1 MGKREKEVNM
11 LTSRIKAA
19 LLFKPSIYSEV
30 AKDKTFIG
38 PAWGIVLASI
48 LAGSL
53 YGLYFFVNYYM
64 GTLDEGRNLGGLIF
78 ESIIPILAFLYF
90 VGLETM
96 LAKAIFKSTASFGS
110 MVRSLGLAQTWSVVT
125 NLLLLTALVPAL
137 SILSASAQLFGFGA
151 AIVSHFFA
159 ARAALQ
165 LTSGKT
171 LVTMVIV
178 SVPIICYFMFSIIAL
193 ASI

>member
-1 MGKREKEVNM
+1 M
-11 LTSRIKAA
+11 LTSRILGAIT
-19 LLFKPSIYSEV
+19 FKPPIYSEV
-30 AKDKTFIG
+30 AKDKTFTG
-38 PAWGIVLASI
+38 TAWGIVLASV

-53 YGLYFFVNYYM
+53 YGLYFFVAYYM
-64 GTLDEGRNLGGLIF
+64 GTSDGGRNLVGLIAG
-78 ESIIPILAFLYF
+78 SIIPILVFLYF
-90 VGLETM
+90 VGLETV

-125 NLLLLTALVPAL
+125 SLLLLTALVPAL
-137 SILSASAQLFGFGA
+137 SILSTLALLFGFGA
-151 AIVSHFFA
+151 TIVSHFIA

-171 LVTMVIV
+171 LVIMAIV
-178 SVPIICYFMFSIIAL
+178 SVPILCYFMFSIIAL